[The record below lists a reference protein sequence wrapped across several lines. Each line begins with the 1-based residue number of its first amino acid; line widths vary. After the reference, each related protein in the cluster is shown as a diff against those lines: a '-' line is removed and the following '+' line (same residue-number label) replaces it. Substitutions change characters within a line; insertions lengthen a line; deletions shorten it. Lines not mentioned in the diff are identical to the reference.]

1 MRKLAAAVFLGLGL
15 SAIAAPVTRAQD
27 PVTTQTIVLLRHG
40 EKPAAGLGQIDCQ
53 GLNRALALPAVLTRL
68 FGRPAA
74 IFAPNPATKVR
85 DPGGVFD
92 YVRPLATIEPT
103 AIALGL
109 PVDASVG
116 FTDIDGLQ
124 RRLAEPHLH
133 SALVFVAWEHVRI
146 EMVVRSLLARHN
158 GDAAAVPVWK
168 DDDFD
173 SIYIVRIARRGDR
186 SSASFEHSPRGSQQP
201 AAKLPRL
208 ESVRASACPT
218 PA

>member
-1 MRKLAAAVFLGLGL
+1 MRNSTAAVCVALAL
-15 SAIAAPVTRAQD
+15 SALAIAAPATQAQA

-40 EKPAAGLGQIDCQ
+40 EKPAAGLGQLDCQ
-53 GLNRALALPAVLTRL
+53 GLNRALALPAVLARR

-124 RRLAEPHLH
+124 RRLGEPHLH
-133 SALVFVAWEHVRI
+133 DALVFVAWEHMRI

-158 GDAAAVPVWK
+158 GDAAAVPAWR
-168 DDDFD
+168 DEDFD
-173 SIYIVRIARRGDR
+173 SIYVVRIARRGNR
-186 SSASFEHSPRGSQQP
+186 ASASFEHTHEGLNNQPRN
-201 AAKLPRL
+201 
-208 ESVRASACPT
+208 CPG
-218 PA
+218 

>member
-1 MRKLAAAVFLGLGL
+1 MRNSTAAVCVALAL
-15 SAIAAPVTRAQD
+15 SALAIAAPATLAQD

-40 EKPAAGLGQIDCQ
+40 EKPAAGLGQLDCQ
-53 GLNRALALPAVLTRL
+53 GLNRALALPAVLARR

-124 RRLAEPHLH
+124 RRLGEPHLH
-133 SALVFVAWEHVRI
+133 DALVFVAWEHMRI

-158 GDAAAVPVWK
+158 GDAAAVPAWR
-168 DDDFD
+168 DEDFD
-173 SIYIVRIARRGDR
+173 SIYVVRIARRGNR
-186 SSASFEHSPRGSQQP
+186 ASASFEHTHEGLNNQPRH
-201 AAKLPRL
+201 
-208 ESVRASACPT
+208 CPG
-218 PA
+218 

>member
-1 MRKLAAAVFLGLGL
+1 MRNSTAAVCVALAL
-15 SAIAAPVTRAQD
+15 SALAIAAPATQAQD

-40 EKPAAGLGQIDCQ
+40 EKPAAGLGQLDCQ
-53 GLNRALALPAVLTRL
+53 GLNRALALPAVLARR

-124 RRLAEPHLH
+124 RRLGEPHLH
-133 SALVFVAWEHVRI
+133 DALVFVAWEHMRI

-158 GDAAAVPVWK
+158 GDAAAVPAWR
-168 DDDFD
+168 DEDFD
-173 SIYIVRIARRGDR
+173 SIYVVRIARRGNR
-186 SSASFEHSPRGSQQP
+186 ASASFEHTHEGLNNQPRN
-201 AAKLPRL
+201 
-208 ESVRASACPT
+208 CPG
-218 PA
+218 

>member
-1 MRKLAAAVFLGLGL
+1 MRNSTAAVCVALAL
-15 SAIAAPVTRAQD
+15 SALVIAAPATQAQD

-40 EKPAAGLGQIDCQ
+40 EKPAAGLGQLDCQ
-53 GLNRALALPAVLTRL
+53 GLNRALALPAVLARR

-124 RRLAEPHLH
+124 RRLGEPHLH
-133 SALVFVAWEHVRI
+133 DALVFVAWEHMRI

-158 GDAAAVPVWK
+158 GDAAAVPAWR
-168 DDDFD
+168 DEDFD
-173 SIYIVRIARRGDR
+173 SIYVVRIARRGNR
-186 SSASFEHSPRGSQQP
+186 ASASFEHTHEGLNNQPRH
-201 AAKLPRL
+201 
-208 ESVRASACPT
+208 CPG
-218 PA
+218 